1 MPPISCLDLY
11 LSLRVVMRSLIS
23 GKKVDFMTLKAEPRL
38 NFC

>member
-1 MPPISCLDLY
+1 MPLLSCLDLW
-11 LSLRVVMRSLIS
+11 LSLRVAMGSLIS